1 EYLFTGTTS
10 GFGACA
16 AINTFFNFG
25 DGGGWQSG
33 NPATHLYTKNG
44 TYQVSMK
51 VAYPGGDTSYWNT
64 TLTVQSQPT
73 VRVTP
78 QVMYRCSKDSG
89 RIAMA
94 SGAVRYEWRPKAGLS
109 DSTVASPRVRPMQNT
124 KYYVRGYDANG
135 CYADDSVQVFVSTIT
150 ASVSTADTA
159 VCAGASVSLK
169 ASGAQTISWFPSSGL
184 NTTKGA
190 SVIATPTQTTEYR
203 VIVAEGDCADTG
215 RVLVRVARA
224 PRLQLSPPATVCT
237 GGSTQLSATVFSTDS
252 LDTVGVRFVWKPSAT
267 LSNVN
272 VSNPVATPS
281 KTTRYVCTAVN
292 RFGCVRTDSVEVK
305 VQPTLELTLSADT
318 SVCLGSSVMLKA
330 GGGAMYSW
338 SPKDGLN
345 DSTKA
350 APICT
355 PTKDMTYTVM
365 TWSGDFFTATC
376 RDTAIVHVR
385 VFPFPGIHA
394 SGSQTICPQT
404 PVVLRARIDSSSL
417 QGLMPVWYNEDGTV
431 IGTGDSISV
440 QPDSTSLYRVRIRHA
455 QGCESQDSVRVTVS
469 QRLAVRARALSPVV
483 AGSSVILSVE
493 YRQDGAEY
501 TWTKPGGQVV
511 GNGDSCRV
519 TITQR
524 ECFIV
529 YGKRGG
535 CDGWDTVCVDIAPD
549 QKVVACEAVR
559 LCRGDSAKLYVLNP
573 QKNTTYSW
581 RAEDNS
587 WNANGDTV
595 VYPALRT
602 GTCYVVATNGLS
614 TSTDSVTVTVFQPPV
629 LSARD
634 TAVCRNTAIVLVVE
648 DTSAD
653 DLIEWRDA
661 SDRVVSTARTL
672 FLASPSSSS
681 YTIRATSQQ
690 GCVSTVSMRLDVNP
704 TVVVSFGLET
714 ADTLQPGSMAMINLV
729 AQSNATV
736 TPLHVRAQ
744 IGLPSK
750 MISGASGT
758 MLGDTLLITLDTV
771 VSINTSPQ
779 VIASLRAL
787 CLVSSYEHG
796 VMELRDVAV
805 DTLTSCIE
813 VRKSSRPFVVSHTCG
828 NTLIGIELEPSMIN
842 ISTGLAGEVL
852 VSCTD
857 QVVVYDI
864 MGRTIAM
871 SDQPPKNGGQSILRL
886 SGLPAGVYA
895 VRSVSNRSALT
906 FVIP

>member
-1 EYLFTGTTS
+1 
-10 GFGACA
+10 
-16 AINTFFNFG
+16 
-25 DGGGWQSG
+25 
-33 NPATHLYTKNG
+33 
-44 TYQVSMK
+44 
-51 VAYPGGDTSYWNT
+51 
-64 TLTVQSQPT
+64 
-73 VRVTP
+73 
-78 QVMYRCSKDSG
+78 
-89 RIAMA
+89 
-94 SGAVRYEWRPKAGLS
+94 
-109 DSTVASPRVRPMQNT
+109 
-124 KYYVRGYDANG
+124 
-135 CYADDSVQVFVSTIT
+135 
-150 ASVSTADTA
+150 
-159 VCAGASVSLK
+159 
-169 ASGAQTISWFPSSGL
+169 
-184 NTTKGA
+184 
-190 SVIATPTQTTEYR
+190 
-203 VIVAEGDCADTG
+203 
-215 RVLVRVARA
+215 
-224 PRLQLSPPATVCT
+224 
-237 GGSTQLSATVFSTDS
+237 
-252 LDTVGVRFVWKPSAT
+252 
-267 LSNVN
+267 
-272 VSNPVATPS
+272 
-281 KTTRYVCTAVN
+281 
-292 RFGCVRTDSVEVK
+292 
-305 VQPTLELTLSADT
+305 
-318 SVCLGSSVMLKA
+318 
-330 GGGAMYSW
+330 
-338 SPKDGLN
+338 
-345 DSTKA
+345 
-350 APICT
+350 
-355 PTKDMTYTVM
+355 
-365 TWSGDFFTATC
+365 
-376 RDTAIVHVR
+376 
-385 VFPFPGIHA
+385 
-394 SGSQTICPQT
+394 
-404 PVVLRARIDSSSL
+404 
-417 QGLMPVWYNEDGTV
+417 
-431 IGTGDSISV
+431 
-440 QPDSTSLYRVRIRHA
+440 
-455 QGCESQDSVRVTVS
+455 
-469 QRLAVRARALSPVV
+469 
-483 AGSSVILSVE
+483 
-493 YRQDGAEY
+493 
-501 TWTKPGGQVV
+501 
-511 GNGDSCRV
+511 
-519 TITQR
+519 
-524 ECFIV
+524 V